1 LRDEGAVGLSGDDFA
16 GGCDE
21 FGASEGRLRFFVG
34 VGGGFGMD

>member
-1 LRDEGAVGLSGDDFA
+1 LSGDDFA

-34 VGGGFGMD
+34 GGGDGFGMD